1 MKSIALIHTVESVA
15 TTFAAKIKS
24 AVSEELLIHNIW
36 DDFLSTDANAR
47 GEFSIDNKNRLFH
60 DFKSCELTG
69 ADLIVT
75 TCSTLTPHVVQIRP
89 LIKTPI
95 IAIDDAMAIKAA
107 TYADKMLIL
116 ATAQSTIEPTKNKI
130 AYEAKVIGKTKFNP
144 DTFVCSDAF
153 VALKQMDMKTH
164 DKLLLEKAKEF
175 QGYDCIVLAQAS
187 MAHLT
192 SQIAEI
198 CGCTVLNSPELCIEQ
213 IKQAMEAL

>member
-1 MKSIALIHTVESVA
+1 MKSISLIHTVESVA
-15 TTFAAKIKS
+15 TTFGAKIKN
-24 AVSEELLIHNIW
+24 ALSEEVLIHNIW

-47 GEFSIDNKNRLFH
+47 GEFTIENKNRLFH

-95 IAIDDAMAIKAA
+95 IAIDDAMAKKAA
-107 TYADKMLIL
+107 SIGNKMLIL
-116 ATAQSTIEPTKNKI
+116 ATAQSTIEPTKVKI
-130 AYEAKVIGKTKFNP
+130 ESEASAIGKTNFTP
-144 DTFVCSDAF
+144 DTFVCGDAF
-153 VALKQMDMKTH
+153 VALKKMDMETH
-164 DKLLLEKAKEF
+164 DKLLLAKAKEF

-198 CGCTVLNSPELCIEQ
+198 CDCTVLNSPELCIEQ